1 MADPNVTLKPL
12 SDFLAEL
19 AGECRRHDR
28 DLANL
33 ASLISA
39 LGDQSIEQG
48 GTISDLQDQVSNLAD
63 ITAGLGRLIGQ
74 QDETEV
80 GVDLA
85 TAPAP
90 ATAPPAAPPRPPRKA
105 PAASPAPS
113 GRSCWLGGIMHWP
126 PDTDELKAERERL
139 ALEGGIQAPRR
150 RWVEGWWRH
159 HRNSFGEA
167 CDGGI
172 RSCLLY
178 DRLERRSHLNRD
190 QLRNVV
196 KLLRRMGVLVRAV
209 KGRVGACRYT
219 IVVAP
224 AYRAEISR

>member
-1 MADPNVTLKPL
+1 
-12 SDFLAEL
+12 
-19 AGECRRHDR
+19 
-28 DLANL
+28 
-33 ASLISA
+33 
-39 LGDQSIEQG
+39 
-48 GTISDLQDQVSNLAD
+48 
-63 ITAGLGRLIGQ
+63 
-74 QDETEV
+74 
-80 GVDLA
+80 
-85 TAPAP
+85 
-90 ATAPPAAPPRPPRKA
+90 
-105 PAASPAPS
+105 
-113 GRSCWLGGIMHWP
+113 MHWP

-172 RSCLLY
+172 RSHGLY
-178 DRLERRSHLNRD
+178 NRLERRSHLNRD
-190 QLRNVV
+190 QLRNVI
-196 KLLRRMGVLVRAV
+196 KLLRRMGVLLRAP

>member
-12 SDFLAEL
+12 SDFLADL

-74 QDETEV
+74 QDGIEAA
-80 GVDLA
+80 VDLA

-105 PAASPAPS
+105 PASSPAPS
-113 GRSCWLGGIMHWP
+113 GTKRWPSGVMHWP
-126 PDTDELKAERERL
+126 PDTDELKAERERR
-139 ALEGGIQAPRR
+139 ALDGGIQAARR
-150 RWVEGWWRH
+150 RWLEGWWRH
-159 HRNSFGEA
+159 HRNSFVKA
-167 CDGGI
+167 CEPGV
-172 RSCLLY
+172 RSCDLY
-178 DRLERRSHLNRD
+178 DRLERRSALARNE
-190 QLRNVV
+190 LRNVIS
-196 KLLRRMGVLVRAV
+196 LLRRMGILLRAE
-209 KGRVGACRYT
+209 KGHLGACRYT
-219 IVVAP
+219 VLVAP
-224 AYRAEISR
+224 AYRARFTE